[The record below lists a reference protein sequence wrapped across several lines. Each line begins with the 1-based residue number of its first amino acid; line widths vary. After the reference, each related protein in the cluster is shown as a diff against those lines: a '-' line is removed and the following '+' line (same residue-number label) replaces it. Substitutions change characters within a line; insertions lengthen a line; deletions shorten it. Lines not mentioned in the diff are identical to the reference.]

1 MINLNLFFI
10 LYNYNIM
17 DNTFFNL
24 KLDLEPNIIDMIYD
38 ILRMSTIQ
46 LVTQVMFYMNNNS
59 ISLFNETFI
68 KTFIFINMSILFYY
82 LVIRKIFSFI
92 SDDYL
97 RVTNNS
103 YTPTPPMSD
112 STSDDLPLAPSK
124 YKNTLKNS
132 SSLSSLN
139 YDINYD
145 NYDNSDNLPDTSKN
159 TSVKS
164 IK

>member
-1 MINLNLFFI
+1 
-10 LYNYNIM
+10 M

>member
-112 STSDDLPLAPSK
+112 STSGDLPLAPSK
-124 YKNTLKNS
+124 YKNS

-145 NYDNSDNLPDTSKN
+145 NYDNYENSDNLPDNSKN